1 MLHLART
8 VSNSYSKYKTFRA
21 FCAAVILEGC
31 WGGPGTTGLLMG
43 VRCLSWAGQGSWDP
57 STPGEG
63 HRSGGGRG
71 SLNLVPLERTTSLS
85 RGDKRVASSELTGL
99 TMQNL
104 DGYPKVT
111 AEFIQQRQGTPLSP
125 GEQSWL
131 Y

>member
-8 VSNSYSKYKTFRA
+8 VSNSNSKYKTFRA

-31 WGGPGTTGLLMG
+31 WGGPETTGLLMD
-43 VRCLSWAGQGSWDP
+43 VSCLSWAGQGSQDP
-57 STPGEG
+57 SSPGEA

-71 SLNLVPLERTTSLS
+71 SLNLVPLERITSPS
-85 RGDKRVASSELTGL
+85 RGNKGVASSKLTGL

-104 DGYPKVT
+104 GGYPKVT
-111 AEFIQQRQGTPLSP
+111 PEFIQQQRGTPLSL
-125 GEQSWL
+125 GEQSWV